1 MKSRILKAIVTVCA
15 CVVLQGCS
23 FFRGSDAPCPEAPKT
38 SDSSENRK
46 IVDLATKLAN
56 LQVDANVKLEFTKV
70 LKDDFQ
76 KLSDQNIAYLLFLR
90 ELDCLVKR
98 ARTKADREFLKPII
112 AELFHDTRMQWAAS
126 KGISGPT
133 DRLTPLEHD
142 MIKSPGSEG
151 SRHSSEIL
159 RLLKKHGVK

>member
-90 ELDCLVKR
+90 EL
-98 ARTKADREFLKPII
+98 LKPII